1 MGARMK
7 KLLWVLFFFVMNI
20 AIYGGIEIVFERDL
34 WNLGRQA
41 DMWELIVTIICVG
54 ILVFC
59 MYKVHTKLFK
69 PTVKRKFQ
77 LMDLIFVFV
86 TYIAL
91 RFSSYLIHNLWS
103 SMAYGTGRTKLV
115 DFFFRANLPLTT
127 DKYIFAI
134 EALGLVCFAPLL
146 EEFLFRGFLN
156 NLLRGKVNTFVRMS
170 IVSILFTAVHF
181 PTYIHNWIQFLAYL
195 IGYIVLLLVYERR
208 RSLFDAILLHSLYN
222 GLLVILFIEIPRRF
236 F

>member
-7 KLLWVLFFFVMNI
+7 KPLWVLFFFVAYI
-20 AIYGGIEIVFERDL
+20 VIYGGIGFVFEL
-34 WNLGRQA
+34 NSMKLGRQA

-69 PTVKRKFQ
+69 PTVKRKIQ
-77 LMDLIFVFV
+77 LMDLFFVFV
-86 TYIAL
+86 TYITL
-91 RFSSYLIHNLWS
+91 RFSSYLIYNLWS
-103 SMAYGTGRTKLV
+103 SMAYGTGRSKLV
-115 DFFFRANLPLTT
+115 DFFFRALLPLTT
-127 DKYIFAI
+127 DKYIFAL
-134 EALGLVCFAPLL
+134 EALRIVVIAPFV

-170 IVSILFTAVHF
+170 IVSILFAALHF
-181 PTYIHNWIQFLAYL
+181 TYIHNWIQFIYYL
-195 IGYIVLLLVYERR
+195 IISIVLFLVYERR
-208 RSLFDAILLHSLYN
+208 RSLFDAILLHSLSN
-222 GLLVILFIEIPRRF
+222 GLLVILFIEIPKRF

>member
-7 KLLWVLFFFVMNI
+7 KPLWVLFFFVVNI
-20 AIYGGIEIVFERDL
+20 VIYGGIEFVFKMNL
-34 WNLGRQA
+34 WNLGRQV

-54 ILVFC
+54 ISVFC

-69 PTVKRKFQ
+69 PTVKRKIQ

-86 TYIAL
+86 TYITL
-91 RFSSYLIHNLWS
+91 RFSSYLIYNLWS
-103 SMAYGTGRTKLV
+103 SIAYGTGRSKLV

-127 DKYIFAI
+127 DKYIFAL

-156 NLLRGKVNTFVRMS
+156 NLLRGKMNAFVRMS
-170 IVSILFTAVHF
+170 IVSILFTVAHM
-181 PTYIHNWIQFLAYL
+181 PYIHNWIQFIDYL
-195 IGYIVLLLVYERR
+195 IGSIVLFLVYERR
-208 RSLFDAILLHSLYN
+208 RSLFDSILLHSLYN
-222 GLLVILFIEIPRRF
+222 GLLLILFIEIPRRF

>member
-7 KLLWVLFFFVMNI
+7 KTLWVLFFFVAWI
-20 AIYGGIEIVFERDL
+20 AIYGGIEFVFKMNL

-41 DMWELIVTIICVG
+41 DMWKLIVTIICVG

-59 MYKVHTKLFK
+59 MYKVQTKLFK
-69 PTVKRKFQ
+69 PTVKRKIQ

-86 TYIAL
+86 TYISVSL
-91 RFSSYLIHNLWS
+91 SSYLIHNLWS
-103 SMAYGTGRTKLV
+103 SIAYGTGRTKLV
-115 DFFFRANLPLTT
+115 DYFFRANLPLTT
-127 DKYIFAI
+127 DKYIFAL

-156 NLLRGKVNTFVRMS
+156 NLLRGKVNAFIRMS
-170 IVSILFTAVHF
+170 IVSILFAALHF
-181 PTYIHNWIQFLAYL
+181 PYYIHNWIQFIAYL
-195 IGYIVLLLVYERR
+195 ILSIVLFLVYERR

>member
-1 MGARMK
+1 M
-7 KLLWVLFFFVMNI
+7 
-20 AIYGGIEIVFERDL
+20 GIEIVFKRDL

-41 DMWELIVTIICVG
+41 DMWKLIVTIICVG
-54 ILVFC
+54 IFVFC

-69 PTVKRKFQ
+69 PTVKRKIQ

-86 TYIAL
+86 MYIADT
-91 RFSSYLIHNLWS
+91 FSSYLISLWS
-103 SMAYGTGRTKLV
+103 SMAYGTSRINLV
-115 DFFFRANLPLTT
+115 NFFFRVNLPLTT
-127 DKYIFAI
+127 DKYIFALN
-134 EALGLVCFAPLL
+134 ALQLVCFAPLI

-170 IVSILFTAVHF
+170 IVSILFSAIHF

-195 IGYIVLLLVYERR
+195 IGSIVLFLVYERR

-222 GLLVILFIEIPRRF
+222 GLLVILFIEIPKRF

>member
-1 MGARMK
+1 MGARLK
-7 KLLWVLFFFVMNI
+7 KPLWVLFFFVAYI
-20 AIYGGIEIVFERDL
+20 VIYFGIEFVFKMNL

-41 DMWELIVTIICVG
+41 DMWKLIVTIICVG
-54 ILVFC
+54 ILLFC

-91 RFSSYLIHNLWS
+91 TFSSYLFSLWS
-103 SMAYGTGRTKLV
+103 SMAYGTGQSKLV

-127 DKYIFAI
+127 DKYIFAL
-134 EALGLVCFAPLL
+134 EALRIVCFAPLI

-156 NLLRGKVNTFVRMS
+156 NLLRGKVNTFIRMS
-170 IVSILFTAVHF
+170 IVSILFAAGHF
-181 PTYIHNWIQFLAYL
+181 PEYIHNWIQFLAYL
-195 IGYIVLLLVYERR
+195 IGSIVLFLVYERR

-222 GLLVILFIEIPRRF
+222 GLLVILFLEIPKRF

>member
-1 MGARMK
+1 MGARLK
-7 KLLWVLFFFVMNI
+7 KPLWVLLFFVVNI
-20 AIYGGIEIVFERDL
+20 AINEGIEFVFKMNL

-54 ILVFC
+54 ISVFC

-69 PTVKRKFQ
+69 PTVKRKIQ

-86 TYIAL
+86 TYITL
-91 RFSSYLIHNLWS
+91 RFSSYLIYNLWS
-103 SMAYGTGRTKLV
+103 SIAYGTGRTKLV
-115 DFFFRANLPLTT
+115 DFFFRAHLPLTT
-127 DKYIFAI
+127 DKFIFAL

-170 IVSILFTAVHF
+170 IVSILFAALHF
-181 PTYIHNWIQFLAYL
+181 PYYIHNWIQFLAYL
-195 IGYIVLLLVYERR
+195 IGSIVLFLVYERR

-222 GLLVILFIEIPRRF
+222 GLLLILFIEIPRRF

>member
-7 KLLWVLFFFVMNI
+7 KTLWFLFFFVAYI
-20 AIYGGIEIVFERDL
+20 VIRGGIEFVFKMNL

-86 TYIAL
+86 TYITL
-91 RFSSYLIHNLWS
+91 RFSIYLISLWS
-103 SMAYGTGRTKLV
+103 SMAYGTGRSKLV
-115 DFFFRANLPLTT
+115 DFFFRADLTLTT
-127 DKYIFAI
+127 DKFIFALD
-134 EALGLVCFAPLL
+134 ALGLVFIAPFV

-156 NLLRGKVNTFVRMS
+156 NLLRGKVNSFIRMS
-170 IVSILFTAVHF
+170 IVSILFAASHF
-181 PTYIHNWIQFLAYL
+181 PTYIHNWIQFIAYL
-195 IGYIVLLLVYERR
+195 ILSIVLFLVYERR

>member
-1 MGARMK
+1 MVARLK
-7 KLLWVLFFFVMNI
+7 KPLWFLFFFVAYI
-20 AIYGGIEIVFERDL
+20 VIRGGIEIVFERDL

-54 ILVFC
+54 ILIFC
-59 MYKVHTKLFK
+59 MYRVHTKLFK
-69 PTVKRKFQ
+69 PTVKRKIQ

-86 TYIAL
+86 TYITL
-91 RFSSYLIHNLWS
+91 RFSIYLISLWS
-103 SMAYGTGRTKLV
+103 SMAYGTGRSKLV

-127 DKYIFAI
+127 DKYIFAL
-134 EALGLVCFAPLL
+134 EALSIVVIAPFV

-156 NLLRGKVNTFVRMS
+156 NLLRGKVNTFIRMS
-170 IVSILFTAVHF
+170 IVSILFAAIHF
-181 PTYIHNWIQFLAYL
+181 PYYIHNWIQFIDYL
-195 IGYIVLLLVYERR
+195 IGSIVLFLVYERR
-208 RSLFDAILLHSLYN
+208 RSLFDAILLHSLFN

>member
-1 MGARMK
+1 MVARLK
-7 KLLWVLFFFVMNI
+7 KPLWFLFFFVAYI
-20 AIYGGIEIVFERDL
+20 VIRGGIEIVFERDL

-69 PTVKRKFQ
+69 PTVKRKIQ

-86 TYIAL
+86 TYIAVS
-91 RFSSYLIHNLWS
+91 FSSYLIHNLWS
-103 SMAYGTGRTKLV
+103 SIAYGTGRTKLV
-115 DFFFRANLPLTT
+115 DYFFRANLPLTT
-127 DKYIFAI
+127 DKYIFAL
-134 EALGLVCFAPLL
+134 EALGLVCFAPFL

-156 NLLRGKVNTFVRMS
+156 NLLRGKVNAFIRMS
-170 IVSILFTAVHF
+170 IVSILFAALHF
-181 PTYIHNWIQFLAYL
+181 PYYIHNWIQFIAYL
-195 IGYIVLLLVYERR
+195 ILSIVLFLVYERR

>member
-1 MGARMK
+1 MGARLK
-7 KLLWVLFFFVMNI
+7 KPLWVLFFFVAYI
-20 AIYGGIEIVFERDL
+20 VIRGGIEIVLERDL

-59 MYKVHTKLFK
+59 MYRVHTKLFK

-86 TYIAL
+86 TYIAV
-91 RFSSYLIHNLWS
+91 RFSDYLIYSLWS
-103 SMAYGTGRTKLV
+103 SMAYGTNRTKLV
-115 DFFFRANLPLTT
+115 DFFFKATRTITADKFVFALDALT
-127 DKYIFAI
+127 
-134 EALGLVCFAPLL
+134 LVCIAPLI

-156 NLLRGKVNTFVRMS
+156 NLLREKVNAFVRMS
-170 IVSILFTAVHF
+170 IVSILFTVVHM
-181 PTYIHNWIQFLAYL
+181 PYIHNWIQFLAYL
-195 IGYIVLLLVYERR
+195 IGSIVLFLIYERR
-208 RSLFDAILLHSLYN
+208 RSLFDAILLHSLSN